1 MTDKHCV
8 CVEGANVLFTVV
20 PWQGLS
26 YQRISIL
33 EEMKEKLF
41 FLFLVLL
48 KNNNQRAEV
57 VTDSISEKSQGL
69 NVKV

>member
-1 MTDKHCV
+1 MRRGSLQCIWCVTDKHCV

-33 EEMKEKLF
+33 KEMKETA
-41 FLFLVLL
+41 LL
-48 KNNNQRAEV
+48 SLSGIIE
-57 VTDSISEKSQGL
+57 E
-69 NVKV
+69 